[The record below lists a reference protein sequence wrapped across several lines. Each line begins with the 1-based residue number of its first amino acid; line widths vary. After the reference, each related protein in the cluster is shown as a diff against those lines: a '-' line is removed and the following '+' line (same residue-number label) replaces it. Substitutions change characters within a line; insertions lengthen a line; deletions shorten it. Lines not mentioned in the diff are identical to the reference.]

1 MRLLHIGKKKRSNES
16 PYSGKSGS
24 TFHFDQQIIKISK
37 HMKNIETTY
46 MGIRLKSPVILGAS
60 ELSTDSDKLLRA
72 EEEGV
77 GAVVF
82 KSLFEEQIQMESFR
96 LDEKL
101 SQYDEIYAESVTHHP
116 NVEHSEVEYYLE
128 KLRRAR
134 EKLTVPVIASLNCVN
149 ESTWFHYAKL
159 IEETGVD
166 AIELNLYQIPVR
178 FDLDAATIEQ
188 RQISLVGVIRQQL
201 SIPVSVKLSSDYTN
215 ILHFVKRL
223 DDAGVN
229 GLVLFN
235 AFFQPDV
242 DIHRE
247 EHRRAFNLSHR
258 GEYKQSLRYAGML
271 FGRINADVCSSRGI
285 YTGEDVVKL
294 LLSGASSVQ
303 VVSTVYRNGLE
314 QIGKIN
320 REIADWMEK
329 KQYDS
334 IDQFRGK
341 LSDSVLNKDN
351 NLIIYKRAQYI
362 DTLLHSDRLLE
373 ELEW

>member
-1 MRLLHIGKKKRSNES
+1 
-16 PYSGKSGS
+16 
-24 TFHFDQQIIKISK
+24 
-37 HMKNIETTY
+37 
-46 MGIRLKSPVILGAS
+46 
-60 ELSTDSDKLLRA
+60 
-72 EEEGV
+72 
-77 GAVVF
+77 
-82 KSLFEEQIQMESFR
+82 
-96 LDEKL
+96 
-101 SQYDEIYAESVTHHP
+101 
-116 NVEHSEVEYYLE
+116 VEYYLE

-201 SIPVSVKLSSDYTN
+201 TIPVSVKLSSDYTN

>member
-1 MRLLHIGKKKRSNES
+1 
-16 PYSGKSGS
+16 
-24 TFHFDQQIIKISK
+24 
-37 HMKNIETTY
+37 
-46 MGIRLKSPVILGAS
+46 
-60 ELSTDSDKLLRA
+60 
-72 EEEGV
+72 
-77 GAVVF
+77 
-82 KSLFEEQIQMESFR
+82 
-96 LDEKL
+96 
-101 SQYDEIYAESVTHHP
+101 
-116 NVEHSEVEYYLE
+116 
-128 KLRRAR
+128 
-134 EKLTVPVIASLNCVN
+134 
-149 ESTWFHYAKL
+149 
-159 IEETGVD
+159 
-166 AIELNLYQIPVR
+166 
-178 FDLDAATIEQ
+178 
-188 RQISLVGVIRQQL
+188 
-201 SIPVSVKLSSDYTN
+201 
-215 ILHFVKRL
+215 
-223 DDAGVN
+223 VN

>member
-1 MRLLHIGKKKRSNES
+1 
-16 PYSGKSGS
+16 
-24 TFHFDQQIIKISK
+24 
-37 HMKNIETTY
+37 MKNIETTY